1 MKLVERVKNILI
13 QPKSEWAVIEQE
25 QTDAKT
31 LYTSYIAILALIPA
45 AATFISLLGG
55 RIGTGLVLGAI
66 VTQYLLSLVMV
77 YAVAVIAEV
86 LAPNFD
92 GNRDSSGALKL
103 ATYAMTASWV
113 AGVFAIVPFLGWLL
127 SFLGSLYSIYL
138 FFLGAPVLM
147 KVPETKAVAYT
158 LLVMV
163 AAIVIGAVIG
173 FIGTGIMGFGA
184 TGSMMR
190 PKDF

>member
-25 QTDAKT
+25 QTDTKT

-113 AGVFAIVPFLGWLL
+113 AGVFAIAPFLGWLL

-173 FIGTGIMGFGA
+173 FIGTGIMGFGS